1 MSAPIL
7 LLIAAVLTLLA
18 CASLALG
25 LPRNWKL
32 VTGEPLAEPVQAI
45 VRRTG
50 WAVLFLALLIC
61 VVGDGGG
68 FAALIWPLLFAL
80 AAFVTAMAL
89 SFRPGALLPLARV
102 YQSVAA
108 MKLR

>member
-1 MSAPIL
+1 MNALIL
-7 LLIAAVLTLLA
+7 LSIAVVLTLLA

-32 VTGEPLAEPVQAI
+32 VTGEALAEPVQTI

-50 WAVLFLALLIC
+50 WTALFMALLTC
-61 VVGDGGG
+61 VLRDGAG
-68 FAALIWPLLFAL
+68 FAVLIWPLLFAL

-89 SFRPGALLPLARV
+89 SFRPVVLRSLARA